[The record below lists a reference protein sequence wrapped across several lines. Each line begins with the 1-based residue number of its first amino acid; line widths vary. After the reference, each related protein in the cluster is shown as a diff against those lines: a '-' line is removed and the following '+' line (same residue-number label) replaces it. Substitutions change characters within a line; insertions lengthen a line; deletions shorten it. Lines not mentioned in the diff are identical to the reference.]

1 VVHGPRGFTP
11 IKNGRPVSIS
21 TKETIMGNINRCFG
35 SGGPSARYQQDEHAQ
50 GSATP
55 RSPQERDPY
64 DPIALNDPTFAGL
77 TTRRVSRV
85 PVAQRGVATNEAGLQ
100 RERIRAE
107 ELQSQIATQVEQG
120 CTVLQPILTRLDG
133 IISNINAKLD
143 GRRRGGSGPDEY
155 RHQIEEVRQD
165 FNACNSVGIDSS
177 RHFEHS
183 GQLENYNPY
192 NRD

>member
-21 TKETIMGNINRCFG
+21 TKETIMGIGRCFG

-64 DPIALNDPTFAGL
+64 DPIALNDPAFAGL
-77 TTRRVSRV
+77 TTRRVSQV
-85 PVAQRGVATNEAGLQ
+85 PAHQRGLATNVAGLQ
-100 RERIRAE
+100 REHSSA
-107 ELQSQIATQVEQG
+107 LQLRNQIAQQVANG
-120 CTVLQPILTRLDG
+120 YPNLQLLQNKVDG
-133 IISNINAKLD
+133 ILGNIDQKLA
-143 GRRRGGSGPDEY
+143 GTRSGGSGPDEY

-165 FNACNSVGIDSS
+165 FNACNSVGIDPS

-183 GQLENYNPY
+183 GQLDNYNPY